1 MLQKQT
7 EWKIYLKQEMQ
18 TEEKRLERQRNR
30 EKGTKKRLSR
40 KEVCVGG
47 RQDGRKKGRYAN
59 LYTYT

>member
-1 MLQKQT
+1 MENDWRKRTADTNRLTHK
-7 EWKIYLKQEMQ
+7 
-18 TEEKRLERQRNR
+18 EEKRLERQRNR

-59 LYTYT
+59 LYTYR